1 MKNFFLVIFIFLITI
16 EFSYASND
24 CSSCSIKDA
33 PAEVLQK
40 FIENQRT
47 VLGNIANAVSWKK
60 DTADLKT
67 LQANFTKSIN
77 SIISF
82 DNYFE
87 SFNYIVVEL
96 TTGVPAELRRDKT
109 KLENELTNVQNQIEK
124 SIKRRYSWV
133 ELTKD
138 QVCDWI
144 DESDNCSL
152 TWSVLSVLTTLSK
165 NNSNVL
171 SLYEN
176 SILWQ
181 NTTKEDFILVPNSF
195 YEEMIASYNKNTLM
209 DCSMCEWWFFK
220 KIWDKIKSI
229 SENMKSTWKATK
241 YWIDAW
247 NLLTWN
253 VKESDLKKLEKDL
266 LMKELARQW
275 LTKEQSQI
283 ILENLRKFNDKWW
296 FSTENNFIV
305 NSINS
310 WNNFV
315 VKFIGFFDD
324 VLIAIQNNPDN
335 NKDTI
340 EITDLPTEID
350 KKDATLI
357 LYKDMQEV
365 YANLNKA
372 AGIQSMI
379 DEKSIDKLVRTH
391 ATLAKI
397 ISNLE
402 KTVKPA
408 QKVCN
413 DQCWWVWNCT
423 DY

>member
-1 MKNFFLVIFIFLITI
+1 MKKFFLIIFILLITI
-16 EFSYASND
+16 KSSYADGD
-24 CSSCSIKDA
+24 CSSCSIKEA

-47 VLGNIANAVSWKK
+47 VLSNIANAVSWKK
-60 DTADLKT
+60 DTIDLET
-67 LQANFTKSIN
+67 LGNNFTQSIN
-77 SIISF
+77 NIISF

-96 TTGVPAELRRDKT
+96 TTGVPVELRRDKT
-109 KLENELTNVQNQIEK
+109 KIENELTNVQNQIEK

-133 ELTKD
+133 EITKD
-138 QVCDWI
+138 QVCNWI
-144 DESDNCSL
+144 DESDNCTLS
-152 TWSVLSVLTTLSK
+152 WSTLSVLTELSK

-176 SILWQ
+176 STLWQ
-181 NTTKEDFILVPNSF
+181 NTTKADFILVPSSF
-195 YEEMIASYNKNTLM
+195 YEDMITKYNKNTLM
-209 DCSMCEWWFFK
+209 DCSMCKWWFFQ
-220 KIWDKIKSI
+220 KISDKIKAI
-229 SENMKSTWKATK
+229 TENMKSTWKATK
-241 YWIDAW
+241 YWKDAW

-253 VKESDLKKLEKDL
+253 VKEGDLKKLEKDL

-275 LTKEQSQI
+275 LTKEQSAI

-296 FSTENNFIV
+296 FSTDNNFII

-310 WNNFV
+310 WNSFV
-315 VKFIGFFDD
+315 VKFINFFDD
-324 VLIAIQNNPDN
+324 VLIAIQENSRD
-335 NKDTI
+335 KDTI
-340 EITDLPTEID
+340 EVNDLPTEID
-350 KKDATLI
+350 KKSSTEA
-357 LYKDMQEV
+357 LYTQMQET
-365 YANLNKA
+365 YKNLNDA
-372 AGIQSMI
+372 AWIQSMI
-379 DEKSIDKLVRTH
+379 DEKSIDKLIRVH
-391 ATLAKI
+391 ATMAKL

-413 DQCWWVWNCT
+413 DQCWWVWNCM

>member
-1 MKNFFLVIFIFLITI
+1 MKKYFIIIFIFLITI
-16 EFSYASND
+16 KSSYATDD
-24 CSSCSIKDA
+24 CSSCSIKEA

-40 FIENQRT
+40 FIKNQRT
-47 VLGNIANAVSWKK
+47 ILSNIANAVSWKK
-60 DTADLKT
+60 DNKNLKT
-67 LQANFTKSIN
+67 LQEDFTQSIN
-77 SIISF
+77 NIISF

-87 SFNYIVVEL
+87 SFNYIIAEL
-96 TTGVPAELRRDKT
+96 TTSIPAEIRRDKT
-109 KLENELTNVQNQIEK
+109 KIENELTNVQNQIEK

-138 QVCDWI
+138 QICKWI
-144 DESDNCSL
+144 DKNDNCNL
-152 TWSVLSVLTTLSK
+152 TWNLLSILTELSK
-165 NNSNVL
+165 NNSNIL

-181 NTTKEDFILVPNSF
+181 NTTKVDFIIVPNTF
-195 YEEMIASYNKNTLM
+195 YEEMIISYNKNTLM

-220 KIWDKIKSI
+220 KAADSIKAI
-229 SENMKSTWKATK
+229 TENIKYTWKATK
-241 YWIDAW
+241 YWKDAW

-253 VKESDLKKLEKDL
+253 VKKTDLKKVEKDL

-310 WNNFV
+310 WNSFV
-315 VKFIGFFDD
+315 VKFIRFFDD
-324 VLIAIQNNPDN
+324 VLIAIQKNSW

-340 EITDLPTEID
+340 EISYISTEINT
-350 KKDATLI
+350 KDSTYV
-357 LYKDMQEV
+357 LYTQMQEI
-365 YANLNKA
+365 YKNLNDVA
-372 AGIQSMI
+372 WIQSMV
-379 DEKSIDKLVRTH
+379 DEKSIDKLIRIH
-391 ATLAKI
+391 ATMAKL

-402 KTVKPA
+402 NIIKPA

-413 DQCWWVWNCT
+413 DQCWWLWNCM